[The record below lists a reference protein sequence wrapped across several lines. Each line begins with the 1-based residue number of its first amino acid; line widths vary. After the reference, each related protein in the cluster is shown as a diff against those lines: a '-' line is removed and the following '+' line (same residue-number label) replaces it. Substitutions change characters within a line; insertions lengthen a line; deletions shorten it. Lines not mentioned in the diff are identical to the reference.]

1 MTKPKIGITIGDING
16 IGPEVIIKA
25 LSNKQIL
32 NQCTPIIYGSSKVIA
47 YYKKALDAKD
57 FNFSIGTSAEK
68 AANNKITVINCW
80 EEEADIKQGVAT
92 QNGGKYA
99 YIAMDKA
106 TQDCIAGHIDAVVT
120 APINK
125 QAMKMANFPHVGHTE
140 YLTEA
145 TKSEGSLMMM
155 VSDSLRVALVTNH
168 LPVSEVSAN
177 ISKKG
182 ILRKLK
188 TLNKTLIED
197 FGLERPIIAVLGLN
211 PHAGDEGVIGKEDN
225 DVIKPAIAEAKR
237 QGILATGPF
246 PADGFFGSSK
256 YKKVDAILSMY
267 HDQGLV
273 AFKALSFGS
282 GVNYTGGLPIIRT
295 SPDHGTAYDI
305 VGKNEASPGSIR
317 SALYL
322 AIDSVVLRKQYAE
335 DRVNPVKKFEIKD
348 KRRGRRDSK

>member
-25 LSNKQIL
+25 LSNKKIL
-32 NQCTPIIYGSSKVIA
+32 SQCTPIIYGSSKVMA
-47 YYKKALDAKD
+47 YYKKALDAD
-57 FNFSIGTSAEK
+57 TFNFSIGESAEK
-68 AANNKITVINCW
+68 AANHKVTVINCW
-80 EEEADIKQGVAT
+80 QDEVEIKQGIAT

-99 YIAMDKA
+99 YIAMNKA
-106 TQDCIAGHIDAVVT
+106 TQDCISGHIDAIVT

-145 TKSEGSLMMM
+145 TQSEGSLMMM
-155 VSDSLRVALVTNH
+155 VSDTLRVALVTNH
-168 LPVSEVSAN
+168 LPVSEVSEN
-177 ISKKG
+177 ISKKA

-197 FGLERPIIAVLGLN
+197 FGLEKPVIAVLGLN
-211 PHAGDEGVIGKEDN
+211 PHAGDEGVIGKED
-225 DVIKPAIAEAKR
+225 DDIIKPAIAEAKR
-237 QGILATGPF
+237 QGIVATGPF

-256 YKKVDAILSMY
+256 FSKVDAILSMY

-305 VGKNEASPGSIR
+305 VGKNQANPGSLR

-322 AIDSVVLRKQYAE
+322 AIDSVRLRKQYAD
-335 DRVNPVKKFEIKD
+335 DRANPVKKVELKE
-348 KRRGRRDSK
+348 KRGRRR

>member
-32 NQCTPIIYGSSKVIA
+32 SQCTPIIYGSSKLMEH
-47 YYKKALDAKD
+47 YKKQLEAQD
-57 FNFSIGTSAEK
+57 FNFSLGTSAAE
-68 AANNKITVINCW
+68 AADNRITVINCW
-80 EEEADIKQGVAT
+80 EEESVMNQGQAT
-92 QNGGKYA
+92 RDGGKYA
-99 YIAMDKA
+99 YIAMDKS
-106 TQDCIAGHIDAVVT
+106 TQDCIAGHIDAIVT

-125 QAMKMANFPHVGHTE
+125 QAMKMANFPYVGHTE

-145 TKSEGSLMMM
+145 TKSDTSLMMM
-155 VSDSLRVALVTNH
+155 VSDSLKVALVTNH
-168 LPVSEVSAN
+168 LPVSEVSEN
-177 ISKKG
+177 ISKKA

-197 FGLERPIIAVLGLN
+197 FGLERPIIAILGLN
-211 PHAGDEGVIGKEDN
+211 PHAGDEGVIGKEDD

-237 QGILATGPF
+237 QGILATGPY

-256 YKKVDAILSMY
+256 YRKVDAILSMY

-305 VGKNEASPGSIR
+305 AGKNEANPGSIR
-317 SALYL
+317 SAIYL
-322 AIDSVVLRKQYAE
+322 AIDSARLRKQYAE
-335 DRVNPVKKFEIKD
+335 DRANPVKKVELKE
-348 KRRGRRDSK
+348 RRGRRRD

>member
-32 NQCTPIIYGSSKVIA
+32 NQCTPIIYGSSKVMA

-57 FNFSIGTSAEK
+57 FNFSTGNSAQK
-68 AANNKITVINCW
+68 AAQDKITVINCW
-80 EEEADIKQGVAT
+80 DEEAEIRQGQAT
-92 QNGGKYA
+92 QLGGKYA

-106 TQDCIAGHIDAVVT
+106 TQDCIAGDIDAVVT

-145 TKSEGSLMMM
+145 TKADNSLMMM
-155 VSDSLRVALVTNH
+155 VSDSLKVALVTNH
-168 LPVSEVSAN
+168 LPVSEISGS
-177 ISKKG
+177 ISKKA
-182 ILRKLK
+182 ILKKLK

-197 FGLERPIIAVLGLN
+197 FGLEKPIIAVLGLN
-211 PHAGDEGVIGKEDN
+211 PHAGDEGVIGKED
-225 DVIKPAIAEAKR
+225 DDIIKPAIAEAKR
-237 QGILATGPF
+237 QSIVAVGPF

-256 YKKVDAILSMY
+256 FKKVDAILSMY

-305 VGKNEASPGSIR
+305 VGKNEANPGSIR
-317 SALYL
+317 SAIYL
-322 AIDSVVLRKQYAE
+322 AIDSFRLRKQYAE
-335 DRVNPVKKFEIKD
+335 DRANPVKKVELKE
-348 KRRGRRDSK
+348 RRGRRRD

>member
-25 LSNKQIL
+25 LSNKKIL
-32 NQCTPIIYGSSKVIA
+32 NQCTPIIYGSSKVMA
-47 YYKKALDAKD
+47 YYKKALDAQD
-57 FNFSIGTSAEK
+57 FNFSTGSSAEK
-68 AANNKITVINCW
+68 AADNKITVINCW
-80 EEEADIKQGVAT
+80 DEESEITQGKAT
-92 QNGGKYA
+92 KDGGKYA

-125 QAMKMANFPHVGHTE
+125 QAMKMASFPHVGHTE

-145 TKSEGSLMMM
+145 TKSEASLMMM
-155 VSDSLRVALVTNH
+155 VSDTLKVALVTNH
-168 LPVSEVSAN
+168 LPVSEVSEN
-177 ISKKG
+177 ISKKA

-197 FGLERPIIAVLGLN
+197 FGLEKPVIAVLGLN
-211 PHAGDEGVIGKEDN
+211 PHAGDEGVIGKEDEET
-225 DVIKPAIAEAKR
+225 IKPAIAEAKR
-237 QGILATGPF
+237 QGIVATGPY

-256 YKKVDAILSMY
+256 YTKVDAILSMY

-305 VGKNEASPGSIR
+305 VGKNEANPGSIR
-317 SALYL
+317 SAIYL
-322 AIDSVVLRKQYAE
+322 AVDSVRLRKQFAE
-335 DRVNPVKKFEIKD
+335 DRINPVKKVDLKEKRG
-348 KRRGRRDSK
+348 KRRN

>member
-1 MTKPKIGITIGDING
+1 MTKPRIGITIGDING

-25 LSNKQIL
+25 LSNKMIL
-32 NQCTPIIYGSSKVIA
+32 DQCTPIIYGSSKVMS
-47 YYKKALDAKD
+47 YYKKALDAQD
-57 FNFSIGTSAEK
+57 FNFAIAASAEK
-68 AANNKITVINCW
+68 AADNKISVINCW
-80 EEEADIKQGVAT
+80 DEESEIKQGQAT
-92 QNGGKYA
+92 KEGGKFA

-106 TQDCIAGHIDAVVT
+106 TQDCIAGNIDAIVT

-125 QAMKMANFPHVGHTE
+125 QAMQMANFPHIGHTE

-145 TKSEGSLMMM
+145 TQSEGSLMMM

-168 LPVSEVSAN
+168 LPVNEVSEN
-177 ISKKG
+177 INKKA
-182 ILRKLK
+182 ILKKLK

-197 FGLERPIIAVLGLN
+197 FGLEKPVIAVLGLN
-211 PHAGDEGVIGKEDN
+211 PHAGDEGVIGKEDEET
-225 DVIKPAIAEAKR
+225 IKPAIAEAKR
-237 QGILATGPF
+237 QGILATGPY

-256 YKKVDAILSMY
+256 YRKVDAILAMY

-305 VGKNEASPGSIR
+305 VGKNQANPGSIR

-322 AIDSVVLRKQYAE
+322 AIDSVRLRAQYAE
-335 DRVNPVKKFEIKD
+335 DRANPVKKVEIKE
-348 KRRGRRDSK
+348 KRRGRRD